1 MKKSLLVALCL
12 GLAAIT
18 AAAQRIY
25 SQVDPIQPVPT
36 AKQMAWQKL
45 ETYAFI
51 HFGLNT
57 FNDKE
62 WGYGN
67 SDVKPFNPKKLD
79 CEQWARTLVAAGMKG
94 VIITAKHH
102 DGFCLWPTRT
112 TDYCIRNTPYKN
124 GEGDVVGELSQA
136 CKKYGLKFGVYLSP
150 WDRHQASYGSPY
162 YLKLYQSQ
170 LKELLSNYGELFE
183 VWFDG
188 ANGGDGWYGGAEE
201 SRTIDRRNYYNFPR
215 IFEIVDSLQPN
226 ATLFGDG
233 GPGCRWVGNE
243 NGFAGETCW
252 STIPS
257 NIVYPGFKDYKQLQF
272 GWEDGDQW
280 TPAECDVS
288 IRPGW
293 FYHEKE
299 DSKVKTVEDLCD
311 LYYKSVGHN
320 ATMLLNIPVDKD
332 GLIHPIDS
340 ANAVNFHRKIR
351 QELSV
356 NLLKG
361 ITPKVDSQQG
371 KHIGKNITDGQY
383 DTFWASKKKK
393 DAYIE
398 FQLGKPKS
406 ITRLMLQE
414 YIPLGQRVKAFSIY
428 YKQGKNWVRLDPKEE
443 TTTIGYKRILRF
455 DKITTSGIRIVIDD
469 AKGCPCI
476 NSVSAF

>member
-1 MKKSLLVALCL
+1 M
-12 GLAAIT
+12 
-18 AAAQRIY
+18 
-25 SQVDPIQPVPT
+25 
-36 AKQMAWQKL
+36 
-45 ETYAFI
+45 
-51 HFGLNT
+51 
-57 FNDKE
+57 
-62 WGYGN
+62 
-67 SDVKPFNPKKLD
+67 
-79 CEQWARTLVAAGMKG
+79 
-94 VIITAKHH
+94 
-102 DGFCLWPTRT
+102 
-112 TDYCIRNTPYKN
+112 
-124 GEGDVVGELSQA
+124 
-136 CKKYGLKFGVYLSP
+136 
-150 WDRHQASYGSPY
+150 
-162 YLKLYQSQ
+162 
-170 LKELLSNYGELFE
+170 
-183 VWFDG
+183 
-188 ANGGDGWYGGAEE
+188 
-201 SRTIDRRNYYNFPR
+201 
-215 IFEIVDSLQPN
+215 
-226 ATLFGDG
+226 
-233 GPGCRWVGNE
+233 
-243 NGFAGETCW
+243 
-252 STIPS
+252 
-257 NIVYPGFKDYKQLQF
+257 QF

-299 DSKVKTVEDLCD
+299 DSKVKTVEDLCN

-320 ATMLLNIPVDKD
+320 ATMLLNFPVDKD

-428 YKQGKNWVRLDPKEE
+428 YRQGKNWVRLDPKEE
-443 TTTIGYKRILRF
+443 TTSIGYKRILRF